1 MSSKIKQ
8 NTIGKYTCLDFPE
21 RHARLLFDN
30 NTKEYEIYSY
40 AEGKAKVSNKVS
52 TKVEPEMSPLWKNI
66 SLVTG
71 GICIGMLTVVGLML
85 L

>member
-21 RHARLLFDN
+21 RHTRLLFDN

-40 AEGKAKVSNKVS
+40 AEGKAKSSN
-52 TKVEPEMSPLWKNI
+52 KVEPEMSPLWKNAT
-66 SLVTG
+66 LVTS
-71 GICIGMLTVVGLML
+71 GICIGMLTVLGLML
-85 L
+85 LK